1 MKTTKKHF
9 FTDIRIMLGRS
20 MKHILRSIDTIIT
33 VCLTPIAM
41 MLLFV
46 YVFGGAMGSG
56 MSTEEYVT
64 YSLPG
69 ILLIAIASAS
79 AYTALRIF
87 EDLRT
92 GFFDR
97 LNSMPIATSSA
108 LWAHVLTSLIS
119 NALSLAI
126 ILAVAFLMGFRSP
139 AGIVNWLGAAG
150 ILTFFTLALTWVAVI
165 AGLKA
170 RTADGAGAFAYPL
183 IFLPFISSAFLST
196 ETMPAAVRSFAQ
208 NQPVTAIVDS
218 IRALLANQPVGGE
231 IWTALAWC
239 TGILLIAYILAMR
252 AYKNRRA

>member
-1 MKTTKKHF
+1 MKITRNHF
-9 FTDIRIMLGRS
+9 LGDISIMLGRS

-33 VCLTPIAM
+33 VCITPIAM

-56 MSTEEYVT
+56 MSTEEYVS

-87 EDLRT
+87 EDIRS

-97 LNSMPIATSSA
+97 LNAMPVSASSA

-119 NALSLAI
+119 NALSLALI
-126 ILAVAFLMGFRSP
+126 TVVAFFMGFRSP
-139 AGIVNWLGAAG
+139 ASILNWLGAVG
-150 ILTFFTLALTWVAVI
+150 ILTFFTLALTWIAVI

-170 RTADGAGAFAYPL
+170 KSADGAGAFGYPL
-183 IFLPFISSAFLST
+183 VFLPFISSAFLST
-196 ETMPAAVRSFAQ
+196 ETMPAPVRVFAQ

-218 IRALLANQPVGGE
+218 IRALLMNQPVGSE

-239 TGILLIAYILAMR
+239 AGILLIAYILAMR
-252 AYKNRRA
+252 AYKRRRV